1 MSYETIMGKEGGSIS
16 YTTNCIARYYVYC
29 LLSLCILGRVAVS
42 FAADKPSTEKVYA
55 YYFHSLMRC
64 PTCYKL
70 EQYSKEAIENNF
82 KSELA
87 SGKLE
92 FKVVN
97 IDEKVNA
104 HFVDDYQLYTKA
116 LVLSL
121 TKDGKE
127 IKSKNLNRIW
137 ELVGNK
143 DKFTEYIKVELANFL
158 K

>member
-1 MSYETIMGKEGGSIS
+1 MCKKLFLVFCFFSCFT
-16 YTTNCIARYYVYC
+16 
-29 LLSLCILGRVAVS
+29 VS
-42 FAADKPSTEKVYA
+42 FAAEKFSAEKVYA
-55 YYFHSLMRC
+55 YYFHGAMRC
-64 PTCYKL
+64 STCYKL

-97 IDEKVNA
+97 IEERANE
-104 HFVDDYQLYTKA
+104 HFINDYQLYTKS

-121 TKDGKE
+121 VRDGKE
-127 IKSKNLNRIW
+127 IKSKNLNQIW
-137 ELVGNK
+137 QLVGNK
-143 DKFTEYIKVELANFL
+143 DKFMTYVKEELGNFL